1 MNFGEKLKKLRKDN
15 GLTQEQLAEKLY
27 VTRTAVSKWETGN
40 GYPAIDSLKMISEL
54 FGISIDELISDGDVE
69 NKRLLEKR
77 ISNRFYAAAVVCLSL
92 STLFSLLAYFLKNE
106 YLTIGAGA
114 AAVGYVICA
123 YFTKPKYKRFAAKKL
138 VVAYVV
144 SRIVVLAFIVG
155 IMVFT
160 IMQLR

>member
-1 MNFGEKLKKLRKDN
+1 MTFGEKLKKLRKDN
-15 GLTQEQLAEKLY
+15 GLTQEQLAEKLF

-77 ISNRFYAAAVVCLSL
+77 ISGRFYVAAVVCLSL

-160 IMQLR
+160 IVQLK

>member
-1 MNFGEKLKKLRKDN
+1 MNFGEKLKKLRKEN

-77 ISNRFYAAAVVCLSL
+77 ISGRFYAAAVVCLSL

-160 IMQLR
+160 IVQLK

>member
-27 VTRTAVSKWETGN
+27 VTRTAVSKRETGN

-77 ISNRFYAAAVVCLSL
+77 ISGRFYAAAVVCLSL

-144 SRIVVLAFIVG
+144 SRIVVLAFSVG
-155 IMVFT
+155 IMVVT

>member
-77 ISNRFYAAAVVCLSL
+77 ISGRFYAAAVVCLSL

-114 AAVGYVICA
+114 AALGYVICA

-160 IMQLR
+160 IVQLK

>member
-1 MNFGEKLKKLRKDN
+1 MTFGEKLKKLRKDN

-77 ISNRFYAAAVVCLSL
+77 ISTRFYAAAVVCLSL

-160 IMQLR
+160 IVQLK